1 MQDLHHSDI
10 LTYALTCL
18 ATEFAR
24 DKQGTLKGLQQCIDE
39 TNNRRGLG
47 SSRREDMGE
56 AGPGYFIRTP
66 QTGSGE
72 SEDEITSIQIK

>member
-10 LTYALTCL
+10 LTYALTRL

-24 DKQGTLKGLQQCIDE
+24 DKQATLKGLQQCIDE

-47 SSRREDMGE
+47 SVRHEEMDE
-56 AGPGYFIRTP
+56 AGPGYSIRAP
-66 QTGSGE
+66 QIGSGKT
-72 SEDEITSIQIK
+72 EDEVSSIQTK